1 MYSLP
6 AFLSKVFRGK
16 QLGPDLGSVLIWILL
31 GCFFWHDSVRSLIDG
46 IAKVDRRASIVA
58 AAYPF
63 ADHSIVGGTNRRF
76 VLFPESTVIRNGS
89 LHDET
94 NLAGQNTL
102 KYFWGRIWSRDHQ
115 SVSTPTWNDGTFT
128 WNGKMPMFSAL
139 DRSFDR
145 PIDSSNSSV
154 IDRDQYFSR
163 RNMSNIVQRNFDE
176 IPSHGT
182 LWLSHYEVR
191 PISDLKLADSNV
203 NASLSSYNLS
213 LERGDLLLSDNRR
226 IRAIFPT
233 LLCRSTQKLG
243 LSGHFFELLKSRPSG
258 YSGGDEGEPSDDCAS
273 NAESNGYF
281 LETSECVS
289 FGDRYRKW
297 GWFLLLS
304 CVTGCLLRLCGE
316 ILFDYARW
324 SIWINRLYER
334 CSGRGLTDRE
344 RVFLSIGCMAAAVR
358 IGFQAII
365 NVAQ

>member
-1 MYSLP
+1 MISLCP
-6 AFLSKVFRGK
+6 ACHAKIHRTR
-16 QLGPDLGSVLIWILL
+16 GSVLIWILL

-63 ADHSIVGGTNRRF
+63 ADHSIVGGANRRF

-163 RNMSNIVQRNFDE
+163 RNMSNIVQRNLDE

-203 NASLSSYNLS
+203 NTSLSSYNLS

-226 IRAIFPT
+226 IRAT
-233 LLCRSTQKLG
+233 GERRTQRSRRGGIAVQPHAE
-243 LSGHFFELLKSRPSG
+243 SGHNGASISTRNSEEGSQVKKVEANRVTSAPSPASGSRVIGS
-258 YSGGDEGEPSDDCAS
+258 
-273 NAESNGYF
+273 
-281 LETSECVS
+281 
-289 FGDRYRKW
+289 
-297 GWFLLLS
+297 
-304 CVTGCLLRLCGE
+304 GE
-316 ILFDYARW
+316 IWYDLDWLRRW
-324 SIWINRLYER
+324 RSQSRNRSVLKGW
-334 CSGRGLTDRE
+334 S
-344 RVFLSIGCMAAAVR
+344 
-358 IGFQAII
+358 QAILP
-365 NVAQ
+365 